1 MAFHQAMRAW
11 FLDPRN
17 DQLQP
22 QWAVWLTDGSR
33 AKAWIVARLVAR
45 AFSAACDG
53 LCHFMFVR
61 RDSSL
66 PLPEG
71 FDPLWFTLL
80 TGAEGRQIPLQPWA
94 RVFSPVSQQ
103 PVADVSMLFCP
114 SAAGVPADQ
123 PPPGFTVVRRFSVRF
138 SELLKVLNTPSAAGR
153 QQEAGEALARDIGL
167 DESCWQ
173 WLFGGIN
180 ASRCPVHPSLRGFPI
195 PVNTLPYS
203 NSVECSAMGA
213 LQPRGTAGAAAAA
226 EKRLYGHAGAMP
238 CHAQGKVQRKEHGSL
253 QQYGSSMA
261 AVQGQQTT
269 QQQQQQGRRAWAHAN
284 NEVHAMPCLHV
295 EQLTPCLHVEQLSSM
310 LNS

>member
-1 MAFHQAMRAW
+1 MRLPYPAGEDEAMAFHQAMRAW

-238 CHAQGKVQRKEHGSL
+238 CHAMPCPGEGAEEGARQLAAVW
-253 QQYGSSMA
+253 QQYGGS
-261 AVQGQQTT
+261 T
-269 QQQQQQGRRAWAHAN
+269 RAAN
-284 NEVHAMPCLHV
+284 NATAAAARAPGMGPCK
-295 EQLTPCLHVEQLSSM
+295 Q
-310 LNS
+310 